1 MLAISRV
8 MESLPLFARQEL
20 EPIELLGL
28 VGAQLAHEALDAVV
42 GAVEPVLVDQVL
54 PDRHGV
60 ASPAQLLLDERPV
73 RLARRHRAGGRRRR
87 WPGWRNLLR
96 QAGGHP
102 GGICPLGGQALLVRA
117 DRLAVDPR
125 DPLDLSLARPALQER
140 AQGRL
145 QMRLQGV
152 HSNPPSREG
161 AKVTPCPVPPRQPD
175 ESVSPSRHS
184 AQVEE
189 FGWPQVGEFG
199 WPSGGSSTQTS
210 RGPPAV
216 RSTNQPGNTMT

>member
-125 DPLDLSLARPALQER
+125 DPLDLSLARPALKQR

-152 HSNPPSREG
+152 HSNSPSREG
-161 AKVTPCPVPPRQPD
+161 AKVTPCPVPAAAAGRARQP
-175 ESVSPSRHS
+175 VTTLR
-184 AQVEE
+184 
-189 FGWPQVGEFG
+189 
-199 WPSGGSSTQTS
+199 SGGGIWVATGGGVWVAVGVERP
-210 RGPPAV
+210 RGTY
-216 RSTNQPGNTMT
+216 RLYS